1 MGDSVRH
8 QQILINILSNAVK
21 FTPSGGIVH
30 LDISQISADEKAA
43 NICFTISDTGIGI
56 APTFLSDIFK
66 PFSQEHSGT
75 ESGYGGS
82 GLGLAISKNLAELMG
97 GNISVESILG
107 KGTAF
112 KVQIPF
118 GIPENDN
125 WEGSETSA
133 AHHHGIY
140 DFTGKNILLVEDHP
154 LNIMVAAKLLEHKNA
169 CVKVAENG
177 KIGLELFAS
186 DPHAYDAVLMDIRM
200 PVMDGLESARAI
212 RSLDDP
218 WAR

>member
-1 MGDSVRH
+1 
-8 QQILINILSNAVK
+8 
-21 FTPSGGIVH
+21 
-30 LDISQISADEKAA
+30 
-43 NICFTISDTGIGI
+43 
-56 APTFLSDIFK
+56 
-66 PFSQEHSGT
+66 
-75 ESGYGGS
+75 

-218 WAR
+218 WARAVPIIAMSANAFDEDVDKSKIAGMNAHLAKPIESELMYKTLYELIFKGRT